1 MANDRDEY
9 FLGYRR
15 AEQERLRAQA
25 LQLADEARWLFDQMN
40 LASGSKVVEIGCGPS
55 GCLEI
60 LSACVGPSGSVTGVE
75 RSEEAV
81 DMARQMARDLGLENV
96 EVRCGDARSTELP
109 HGSFD
114 LATARLVLVN
124 VPKPEQIVAEA
135 VALVRPGGWVAFH
148 EADWVAHICE
158 PLSEAWTA
166 IVQLLVRY
174 TEKNGIDLFV
184 GRKLPNLLRSAGLTD
199 ICVKPLI
206 HVYPPGAPRRNIL
219 LDFAENLSERIL
231 ADGLVEKSELDRLKQ
246 ALRHDLDDP
255 IRLVISHLFVQA
267 WGRKPAQTE

>member
-1 MANDRDEY
+1 MANGQDKY

-15 AEQERLRAQA
+15 AEQERLKEQA
-25 LQLADEARWLFDQMN
+25 LQLADEGRGLFDQID
-40 LASGSKVVEIGCGPS
+40 LAPGAKVVEIGCGPS

-60 LSACVGPSGSVTGVE
+60 LSACVGPSGSVTGIE

-81 DMARQMARDLGLENV
+81 DMARQMARDLDLKNV
-96 EVRCGDARSTELP
+96 NVRCGDARSTGLP
-109 HGSFD
+109 RDSFD

-124 VPKPEQIVAEA
+124 VPEPEQIVAEA

-148 EADWVAHICE
+148 EADWIAHICD
-158 PLSEAWTA
+158 PPSEAWTA

-174 TEKNGIDLFV
+174 TEKNRIDLFV
-184 GRKLPNLLRSAGLTD
+184 GRRLPGLLRSAGLTD
-199 ICVKPLI
+199 IRVKPLI

-231 ADGLVEKSELDRLKQ
+231 ANGLVERLELDRLKE

-255 IRLVISHLFVQA
+255 GRLVISHLFLQA
-267 WGRKPAQTE
+267 WGRKPAQTA